1 MHANNNVVM
10 TEGYRVHGDYAH
22 DVVMTYCKLETDG
35 FKRFCLLLITVVKTV
50 IINALDGSQLQ

>member
-1 MHANNNVVM
+1 M
-10 TEGYRVHGDYAH
+10 TEAHRVHGHGDYAH

-50 IINALDGSQLQ
+50 IINALDGSQLQVKEI